1 MTTAPAPEPQAR
13 SSFSAFFIRRPI
25 FATVIALVTLLA
37 GIATIFTLPVAQ
49 FPTIVPPT
57 VQVSAVYNGADA
69 ETVAKAVTL
78 PLEQQINGVQGML
91 YMSSNSTSN
100 GQSVITVTFEVGY
113 DLNIAA
119 VDVQN
124 RAQQAFPQLPP
135 EVQQLGVTVSKQST
149 NMTLVAA
156 LRSPDGAYDT
166 RSLTNLADITVVPA
180 LQRLPG
186 VGQVTIFGLEQ
197 YSMRVWL
204 DPSKLAAL
212 SMSSSEVAQAIQ
224 RQNKQA
230 AIGSLGAQPS
240 ASSPAFTVSLV
251 TSGRL
256 STPEEFGDIVLRTGA
271 DGAVV
276 RIRDVGRVE
285 MGSYLYSSTSHFNG
299 KGCALIA
306 VYQLP
311 DANAFSVAEAV
322 RAELDRIAPLLPPGV
337 THEVAFDTTL
347 FVSAS
352 LEELVHTLVEAAVLV
367 LIVIFIFLQD
377 WRATLI
383 PMIAIPVSIVGTF
396 AAMAAFGFSI
406 NTLTLLGLVLAI
418 GLVVDDAIIVVENV
432 YHQLEH
438 GATDLRD
445 AADKAMLQVTGP
457 IVATSLVLLAVFI
470 PAALMPGITGRL
482 YNQFALTIAFSIVLS
497 SINSLTLSPALCA
510 VFLKTGQQKT
520 KFKPFVLFNR
530 FFDWLCEHYGNLI
543 RWSGRHWYVVA
554 ATFVVAVGAI
564 VVMLDRTPSA
574 FIPNEDQGYYFA
586 VAQLP
591 PGASLPR
598 TLEVSEMVRKR
609 MADEPAVANVLQIEG
624 FNFLT
629 GTQQSNA
636 AFFIAILKPWHER
649 DPRTENA
656 REVILR
662 ALPKLTSIPEAR
674 VFPVP
679 PPPIQG
685 LGGVGGWQLQLEDAS
700 GGSWS
705 DFSRVARDFIADAS
719 KRPELSGINSPF
731 NDTVPVVRLEIDR
744 TRAEL
749 LGVSMTDIFAALGQ
763 SLGQVFVNNFN
774 LFGQVYNVMIQADAD
789 ARLTVGDIQAIHV
802 RNRQGEMVP
811 MSALASLSL
820 GVATDNATHYNMFN
834 TIQVNGNAAAGYSSG
849 DAIRAIAEV
858 AAESL
863 PEGYTYE
870 WTGTTY
876 QEIESGGYA
885 GLIFGLALVMV
896 FLLLAAQYESWALP
910 FNVLLAVAF
919 AVLGALVALHLTG
932 RSLDTYAQIGLVMLV
947 GLAAKNAIMI
957 TEFAAERYYGGE
969 SVLDAAVNASKLRLR
984 PILMTS
990 FAFILGILPLVV
1002 ADGAGAQSRRSI
1014 GTVVLGG
1021 MLGAVVVDQIVVP
1034 TLFVMIMGLREKLF
1048 GRPKQAAPGAAAAGH

>member
-1 MTTAPAPEPQAR
+1 
-13 SSFSAFFIRRPI
+13 
-25 FATVIALVTLLA
+25 
-37 GIATIFTLPVAQ
+37 
-49 FPTIVPPT
+49 
-57 VQVSAVYNGADA
+57 
-69 ETVAKAVTL
+69 
-78 PLEQQINGVQGML
+78 ML
-91 YMSSNSTSN
+91 YMSSNSTN
-100 GQSVITVTFEVGY
+100 TGQSIITVTFEVGY

-135 EVQQLGVTVSKQST
+135 EVQQLGVTVTKQST

-166 RSLTNLADITVVPA
+166 RYLTNLADIAVVPA
-180 LQRLPG
+180 LQRLEG

-204 DPSKLAAL
+204 DPAKLAAL
-212 SMSSSEVAQAIQ
+212 GMSSAEVAQAVQ
-224 RQNKQA
+224 QQNKQA
-230 AIGSLGAQPS
+230 AIGSIGAQPTTTN
-240 ASSPAFTVSLV
+240 PAFTVSLV
-251 TSGRL
+251 TQGRL
-256 STPEEFGDIVLRTGA
+256 ATPEEFGDIVVRSGA

-276 RIRDVGRVE
+276 RIKDIGRVE
-285 MGSYLYSSTSHFNG
+285 IGSYLYSSTSHFNG
-299 KGCALIA
+299 KGAALIG

-311 DANAFSVAEAV
+311 DANAFDVAKRV
-322 RAELDRIAPLLPPGV
+322 REELERLSPLLPPGV
-337 THEVAFDTTL
+337 SHEVAFDTTL

-352 LEELVHTLVEAAVLV
+352 LEELIHTLVEAALLV
-367 LIVIFIFLQD
+367 LLVIFIFLQD

-396 AAMAAFGFSI
+396 AVMSAFGFSI

-432 YHQLEH
+432 YHQLEN

-445 AADKAMLQVTGP
+445 AAVKAMAQVTGP
-457 IVATSLVLLAVFI
+457 IIATSLVLLAVFI
-470 PAALMPGITGRL
+470 PAALMPGITGQL

-510 VFLKTGQQKT
+510 VFLKPGHQAT
-520 KFKPFVLFNR
+520 KFKPFVLFNH
-530 FFDWLCEHYGNLI
+530 FFDWLRDHYGSVI
-543 RWSGRHWYVVA
+543 HWFGRHWYIVA
-554 ATFVVAVGAI
+554 GVFVVAVGAI
-564 VVMLDRTPSA
+564 VFMLNRTPSA

-586 VAQLP
+586 AVQLP

-598 TLEVSEMVRKR
+598 TLEVSETVRKHI
-609 MADEPAVANVLQIEG
+609 AEDPAVENVLQIEG

-629 GTQQSNA
+629 GTQQTNS
-636 AFFIAILKPWHER
+636 AFLIAILKPWDER
-649 DPRTENA
+649 DARTENA
-656 REVILR
+656 GAIIRRVY
-662 ALPKLTSIPEAR
+662 PKLAAIPEAN

-685 LGGVGGWQLQLEDAS
+685 LGGVGGWQLQLQDTR
-700 GGSWS
+700 GGSFA
-705 DFSRVARDFIADAS
+705 DFAKVADAFIAEAK

-731 NDTVPVVRLEIDR
+731 NDSVPVARLEIDR

-749 LGVSMTDIFAALGQ
+749 LGVSMNDIFSALGQ
-763 SLGQVFVNNFN
+763 SLGQAFVNNFN
-774 LFGQVYNVMIQADAD
+774 LFGQVYNVMIQADASS
-789 ARLTVGDIQAIHV
+789 RLAVSDIEAIHV

-811 MSALASLSL
+811 MSSLATVSL
-820 GVATDNATHYNMFN
+820 GVATDNATHYNLFN
-834 TIQVNGNAAAGYSSG
+834 TIQVNGNAAAGFSSG
-849 DAIRAIAEV
+849 DSIRAVAEV
-858 AAESL
+858 AAASL
-863 PEGYTYE
+863 PDGYTYE

-876 QEIESGGYA
+876 QEIEAGGYA
-885 GLIFGLALVMV
+885 PLIFGLALIMV

-910 FNVLLAVAF
+910 LNVLLAVAF
-919 AVLGALVALHLTG
+919 AVLGALVALRLTG

-957 TEFAAERYYGGE
+957 TEFAAERYYAGE

-990 FAFILGILPLVV
+990 FAFILGILPLVI
-1002 ADGAGAQSRRSI
+1002 ATGAGAQSRRSI

-1021 MLGAVVVDQIVVP
+1021 MLGAVIVDQIVVP

-1048 GRPKQAAPGAAAAGH
+1048 GRPKRAAPAPASQH

>member
-1 MTTAPAPEPQAR
+1 MSR
-13 SSFSAFFIRRPI
+13 FFIARPI
-25 FATVIALVTLLA
+25 FATVIALVMLLA
-37 GIATIFTLPVAQ
+37 GIATMFTLPIAQ
-49 FPTIVPPT
+49 FPTVTPPT
-57 VQVSAVYNGADA
+57 VQVTAVYNGADA
-69 ETVAKAVTL
+69 ETVAQAVTS

-91 YMSSNSTSN
+91 YMSSNSTN
-100 GQSVITVTFEVGY
+100 TGQSIITVTFEVGY

-135 EVQQLGVTVSKQST
+135 EVQQLGVTVTKQST

-166 RSLTNLADITVVPA
+166 RYLTNLADIAVVPA
-180 LQRLPG
+180 LQRLEG

-204 DPSKLAAL
+204 DPAKLAAL
-212 SMSSSEVAQAIQ
+212 GMSSAEVAQAVQ
-224 RQNKQA
+224 QQNKQA

-240 ASSPAFTVSLV
+240 GANPAFTVSLV
-251 TSGRL
+251 TQGRL
-256 STPEEFGDIVLRTGA
+256 ATPEEFGDIVVRSGA

-276 RIRDVGRVE
+276 RIKDIGRVE
-285 MGSYLYSSTSHFNG
+285 IGSYLYSSTSHYNG
-299 KGCALIA
+299 KGAALIG

-311 DANAFSVAEAV
+311 DANAFDVAKSVRE
-322 RAELDRIAPLLPPGV
+322 ELERLSSLLPPGV
-337 THEVAFDTTL
+337 SHEVAFDTTL

-352 LEELVHTLVEAAVLV
+352 LEELIHTLVEAALLV
-367 LIVIFIFLQD
+367 LLVIFIFLQD

-396 AAMAAFGFSI
+396 AVMAAFGFSI

-432 YHQLEH
+432 YHQLEN
-438 GATDLRD
+438 GATDLQD
-445 AADKAMLQVTGP
+445 AAVKAMAQVTGP

-470 PAALMPGITGRL
+470 PAALMPGITGQL

-510 VFLKTGQQKT
+510 VFLKPGHGPT

-530 FFDWLCEHYGNLI
+530 FFDWLCEHYGNII
-543 RWSGRHWYVVA
+543 RWFGRHWYIVA
-554 ATFVVAVGAI
+554 AVFVLAVGAI
-564 VVMLDRTPSA
+564 GVMLARTPSA

-586 VAQLP
+586 AVQLP

-598 TLEVSEMVRKR
+598 TLEVSETARKLI
-609 MADEPAVANVLQIEG
+609 AEDPAVENVLQIEG

-629 GTQQSNA
+629 GTQQTNS
-636 AFFIAILKPWHER
+636 AFLIAILKPWDER
-649 DPRTENA
+649 DARTENA
-656 REVILR
+656 GAIIRRVY
-662 ALPKLTSIPEAR
+662 PKLVVIPEAN

-685 LGGVGGWQLQLEDAS
+685 LGGVGGWQLQLQDTR
-700 GGSWS
+700 GGSFA
-705 DFSRVARDFIADAS
+705 DFAKVANAFIADAK

-731 NDTVPVVRLEIDR
+731 NDSVPVARLEIDR

-749 LGVSMTDIFAALGQ
+749 LGVSMNDIFAALGQ
-763 SLGQVFVNNFN
+763 SLGQAFVNNFN
-774 LFGQVYNVMIQADAD
+774 LFGQVYNVMIQADAPS
-789 ARLTVGDIQAIHV
+789 RLAIKDIEAIHV
-802 RNRQGEMVP
+802 RNSKGDMVP
-811 MSALASLSL
+811 MSSLATVSL
-820 GVATDNATHYNMFN
+820 GVATDNATHYNLFN
-834 TIQVNGNAAAGYSSG
+834 TIQVNGNAAPGYSSG
-849 DAIRAIAEV
+849 DSIRAVAEV

-863 PEGYTYE
+863 PDGYTYE

-876 QEIESGGYA
+876 QEIEAGGYA
-885 GLIFGLALVMV
+885 PLIFGLALIMV

-957 TEFAAERYYGGE
+957 TEFAAERYYAGE

-990 FAFILGILPLVV
+990 FAFILGILPLVI
-1002 ADGAGAQSRRSI
+1002 ATGAGAQSRRSI

-1021 MLGAVVVDQIVVP
+1021 MLGAVIVDQIVVP

-1048 GRPKQAAPGAAAAGH
+1048 GRPKRAAPEAAAAAH

>member
-1 MTTAPAPEPQAR
+1 M
-13 SSFSAFFIRRPI
+13 
-25 FATVIALVTLLA
+25 LLA
-37 GIATIFTLPVAQ
+37 GIATMSTLPIAQ
-49 FPTIVPPT
+49 FPTVVPPT
-57 VQVSAVYNGADA
+57 VQVSAIYNGADA
-69 ETVAKAVTL
+69 ETVAQAVTT

-100 GQSVITVTFEVGY
+100 GQSIITVTFEVGY

-124 RAQQAFPQLPP
+124 RAQQAFPQLPQ
-135 EVQQLGVTVSKQST
+135 EVQQLGVTVTKQST

-156 LRSPDGAYDT
+156 LRSEDGSYDT
-166 RSLTNLADITVVPA
+166 RYLTNLADITVVPA

-186 VGQVTIFGLEQ
+186 VGQVTIFGLEE

-204 DPSKLAAL
+204 DPTKLAAL
-212 SMSSSEVAQAIQ
+212 GLSSADVAQAVQ
-224 RQNKQA
+224 RQNRQA

-240 ASSPAFTVSLV
+240 AGKPAFTVSLV
-251 TSGRL
+251 TQGRL
-256 STPEEFGDIVLRTGA
+256 STVDEFESVIVRTGA

-276 RIRDVGRVE
+276 RIRDLGRVE
-285 MGSYLYSSTSHFNG
+285 MGSYLYSSTSHYNG
-299 KGCALIA
+299 KGAALIA

-311 DANAFSVAEAV
+311 DANAFAVAEAV
-322 RAELDRIAPLLPPGV
+322 RAELDRLSPLLPPGV
-337 THEVAFDTTL
+337 SHEVSFDTTL

-352 LEELVHTLVEAAVLV
+352 LEELVKTLVEAAVLV
-367 LIVIFIFLQD
+367 LIVIFVFLQD

-432 YHQLEH
+432 YHQLEN

-470 PAALMPGITGRL
+470 PAALMPGITGQL
-482 YNQFALTIAFSIVLS
+482 YNQFALTIVFSIALS
-497 SINSLTLSPALCA
+497 TINSLTLSPALCA
-510 VFLKTGQQKT
+510 VFLKPGHHEVR
-520 KFKPFVLFNR
+520 FKPFVLFNR
-530 FFDWLCEHYGNLI
+530 FFDWLREHYGNI
-543 RWSGRHWYVVA
+543 IHWFGRHWYIVA
-554 ATFVVAVGAI
+554 AVFVCAIGAI
-564 VVMLDRTPSA
+564 AFMFSRTPSA
-574 FIPNEDQGYYFA
+574 FIPGEDQGYYFV

-598 TLEVSEMVRKR
+598 TLEVSEEARAIIAK
-609 MADEPAVANVLQIEG
+609 DPAVENVLQIEG

-636 AFFIAILKPWHER
+636 AFLIAILKPWEER
-649 DPRTENA
+649 DPLTENA
-656 REVILR
+656 RAVIFR
-662 ALPKLTSIPEAR
+662 AFPQLVRIPEAN
-674 VFPVP
+674 VMPVP
-679 PPPIQG
+679 PPAIQG
-685 LGGVGGWQLQLEDAS
+685 LGSVGGWQLQLEDTT
-700 GGSWS
+700 GGKWA
-705 DFSRVARDFIADAS
+705 DFSAAARKFIADAS
-719 KRPELSGINSPF
+719 KRAELSGINSPF
-731 NDTVPVVRLEIDR
+731 NDSVPVVRVSIDR

-749 LGVSMTDIFAALGQ
+749 LGVSMTDIFSALGQ
-763 SLGQVFVNNFN
+763 SLGQSFVNNFN
-774 LFGQVYNVMIQADAD
+774 LFGQVYNVMIQADA
-789 ARLTVGDIQAIHV
+789 ASRVGVKDIEAVHV
-802 RNRQGEMVP
+802 RNREGKMVP
-811 MSALASLSL
+811 MSSLASFSL
-820 GVATDNATHYNMFN
+820 GTATDNATHYNLFN
-834 TIQVNGNAAAGYSSG
+834 TIQVNGNPGAGYSSG
-849 DAIRAIAEV
+849 DAIKAISEV
-858 AAESL
+858 ARESL
-863 PEGYTYE
+863 PSGYTYE

-885 GLIFGLALVMV
+885 GLIFGLALVTV

-919 AVLGALVALHLTG
+919 AVLGALVALRLTG
-932 RSLDTYAQIGLVMLV
+932 RALDTYAQIGLVMLV

-957 TEFAAERYYGGE
+957 TEFAAERYYAGE

-1002 ADGAGAQSRRSI
+1002 ATGAGAQSRRSI

-1048 GRPKQAAPGAAAAGH
+1048 GRPKNYAGETAAAPPTATH

>member
-1 MTTAPAPEPQAR
+1 MSR
-13 SSFSAFFIRRPI
+13 FFIARPI
-25 FATVIALVTLLA
+25 FATVIALVMLLA
-37 GIATIFTLPVAQ
+37 GIATMFTLPIAQ
-49 FPTIVPPT
+49 FPTVTPPT
-57 VQVSAVYNGADA
+57 VQVTAVYNGADA
-69 ETVAKAVTL
+69 ETVAQAVTS

-91 YMSSNSTSN
+91 YMSSNSTN
-100 GQSVITVTFEVGY
+100 TGQSIITVTFEVGY

-135 EVQQLGVTVSKQST
+135 EVQQLGVTVTKQST

-166 RSLTNLADITVVPA
+166 RYLTNLADIAVVPA
-180 LQRLPG
+180 LQRLEG

-204 DPSKLAAL
+204 DPAKLAAL
-212 SMSSSEVAQAIQ
+212 GMSSAEVAQAVQ
-224 RQNKQA
+224 QQNKQA
-230 AIGSLGAQPS
+230 AIGSIGAQPTTTN
-240 ASSPAFTVSLV
+240 PAFTVSLV
-251 TSGRL
+251 TQGRL
-256 STPEEFGDIVLRTGA
+256 ATPEEFGDIVVRSGA

-276 RIRDVGRVE
+276 RIKDIGRVE
-285 MGSYLYSSTSHFNG
+285 IGSYLYSSTSHFNG
-299 KGCALIA
+299 KGAALIG

-311 DANAFSVAEAV
+311 DANAFDVAKRV
-322 RAELDRIAPLLPPGV
+322 REELERLSPLLPPGV
-337 THEVAFDTTL
+337 SHEVAFDTTL

-352 LEELVHTLVEAAVLV
+352 LEELIHTLVEAALLV
-367 LIVIFIFLQD
+367 LLVIFIFLQD

-396 AAMAAFGFSI
+396 AVMSAFGFSI

-432 YHQLEH
+432 YHQLEN

-445 AADKAMLQVTGP
+445 AAVKAMAQVTGP
-457 IVATSLVLLAVFI
+457 IIATSLVLLAVFI
-470 PAALMPGITGRL
+470 PAALMPGITGQL

-510 VFLKTGQQKT
+510 VFLKPGHQAT
-520 KFKPFVLFNR
+520 KFKPFVLFNH
-530 FFDWLCEHYGNLI
+530 FFDWLRDHYGSVI
-543 RWSGRHWYVVA
+543 HWFGRHWYIVA
-554 ATFVVAVGAI
+554 GVFVVAVGAI
-564 VVMLDRTPSA
+564 VFMLNRTPSA

-586 VAQLP
+586 AVQLP

-598 TLEVSEMVRKR
+598 TLEVSETVRKHI
-609 MADEPAVANVLQIEG
+609 AEDPAVENVLQIEG

-629 GTQQSNA
+629 GTQQTNS
-636 AFFIAILKPWHER
+636 AFLIAILKPWDER
-649 DPRTENA
+649 DARTENA
-656 REVILR
+656 GAIIRRVY
-662 ALPKLTSIPEAR
+662 PKLAAIPEAN

-685 LGGVGGWQLQLEDAS
+685 LGGVGGWQLQLQDTR
-700 GGSWS
+700 GGSFA
-705 DFSRVARDFIADAS
+705 DFAKVADAFIAEAK

-731 NDTVPVVRLEIDR
+731 NDSVPVARLEIDR

-749 LGVSMTDIFAALGQ
+749 LGVSMNDIFSALGQ
-763 SLGQVFVNNFN
+763 SLGQAFVNNFN
-774 LFGQVYNVMIQADAD
+774 LFGQVYNVMIQADASS
-789 ARLTVGDIQAIHV
+789 RLAVSDIEAIHV

-811 MSALASLSL
+811 MSSLATVSL
-820 GVATDNATHYNMFN
+820 GVATDNATHYNLFN
-834 TIQVNGNAAAGYSSG
+834 TIQVNGNAAAGFSSG
-849 DAIRAIAEV
+849 DSIRAVAEV
-858 AAESL
+858 AAASL
-863 PEGYTYE
+863 PDGYTYE

-876 QEIESGGYA
+876 QEIEAGGYA
-885 GLIFGLALVMV
+885 PLIFGLALIMV

-910 FNVLLAVAF
+910 LNVLLAVAF
-919 AVLGALVALHLTG
+919 AVLGALVALRLTG

-957 TEFAAERYYGGE
+957 TEFAAERYYAGE

-990 FAFILGILPLVV
+990 FAFILGILPLVI
-1002 ADGAGAQSRRSI
+1002 ATGAGAQSRRSI

-1021 MLGAVVVDQIVVP
+1021 MLGAVIVDQIVVP

-1048 GRPKQAAPGAAAAGH
+1048 GRPKRAAPAPASQH

>member
-1 MTTAPAPEPQAR
+1 MSR
-13 SSFSAFFIRRPI
+13 FFIARPI
-25 FATVIALVTLLA
+25 FATVIALVMLLA
-37 GIATIFTLPVAQ
+37 GIATMFTLPIAQ
-49 FPTIVPPT
+49 FPTVVPPT

-69 ETVAKAVTL
+69 ETVAQAVTS

-91 YMSSNSTSN
+91 YMSSNSTN
-100 GQSVITVTFEVGY
+100 TGQSIITVTFEVGY

-135 EVQQLGVTVSKQST
+135 EVQQLGVTVTKQST

-156 LRSPDGAYDT
+156 LRSADGAYDT
-166 RSLTNLADITVVPA
+166 RYLTNLADIAVVPA
-180 LQRLPG
+180 LQRLDG

-204 DPSKLAAL
+204 DPAKLAAL
-212 SMSSSEVAQAIQ
+212 NMSSAEVAQAVQ
-224 RQNKQA
+224 QQNKQA
-230 AIGSLGAQPS
+230 AIGSLGAQPTGTK
-240 ASSPAFTVSLV
+240 PAFTVSLV
-251 TSGRL
+251 TQGRL
-256 STPEEFGDIVLRTGA
+256 TTVDEFGDIVVRSGA

-276 RIRDVGRVE
+276 RIKDIGRVE
-285 MGSYLYSSTSHFNG
+285 MGSYLYSSTSHYNG
-299 KGCALIA
+299 KGAALIA

-311 DANAFSVAEAV
+311 DANAFDVAQKV
-322 RAELDRIAPLLPPGV
+322 REEMERLSPLLPPGV

-352 LEELVHTLVEAAVLV
+352 LEELIKTLVEAAVLV

-396 AAMAAFGFSI
+396 AVMAAFGFSI

-432 YHQLEH
+432 YHQLEN
-438 GATDLRD
+438 GATDLQD
-445 AADKAMLQVTGP
+445 AAVKAMAQVTGP
-457 IVATSLVLLAVFI
+457 IIATSLVLLAVFI
-470 PAALMPGITGRL
+470 PAALMPGITGQL

-510 VFLKTGQQKT
+510 VFLKPGHGAT

-530 FFDWLCEHYGNLI
+530 FFDWLRDHYGNI
-543 RWSGRHWYVVA
+543 IHWFGRHWYIVA
-554 ATFVVAVGAI
+554 AVFVLAIGTI
-564 VVMLDRTPSA
+564 VVMLERTPSA

-586 VAQLP
+586 AVQLP

-598 TLEVSEMVRKR
+598 TLEVSETARKLI
-609 MADEPAVANVLQIEG
+609 AEDPAVENVLQIEG

-629 GTQQSNA
+629 GTQQTNS
-636 AFFIAILKPWHER
+636 AFLIAILKPWDER
-649 DPRTENA
+649 DARTENA
-656 REVILR
+656 GAVIR
-662 ALPKLTSIPEAR
+662 RVYPKLAVIPEAN

-685 LGGVGGWQLQLEDAS
+685 LGSVGGWQLQLEDTQ
-700 GGSWS
+700 GGS
-705 DFSRVARDFIADAS
+705 FAEFAKVANAFIADAR
-719 KRPELSGINSPF
+719 KRPELSGVNSPF
-731 NDTVPVVRLEIDR
+731 NDSVPVARLEIDR

-749 LGVSMTDIFAALGQ
+749 LGVSMNDIFAALGQ
-763 SLGQVFVNNFN
+763 SLGQAFVNNFN
-774 LFGQVYNVMIQADAD
+774 LFGQVYNVMIQADASS
-789 ARLTVGDIQAIHV
+789 RLAVSDIQAIHV
-802 RNRQGEMVP
+802 RNRHGEMVP
-811 MSALASLSL
+811 MSSLATVSL
-820 GVATDNATHYNMFN
+820 GVATDNATHYNLFN
-834 TIQVNGNAAAGYSSG
+834 TIQVNGNAAPGYSSG
-849 DAIRAIAEV
+849 DSIRAVAQV

-863 PEGYTYE
+863 PDGYTYE

-876 QEIESGGYA
+876 QEIEAGGYA
-885 GLIFGLALVMV
+885 PLIFGLALIMV

-932 RSLDTYAQIGLVMLV
+932 RALDTYAQIGLVMLV

-957 TEFAAERYYGGE
+957 TEFAAERYYAGE

-990 FAFILGILPLVV
+990 FAFILGILPLVI
-1002 ADGAGAQSRRSI
+1002 AEGAGAQSRRSI

-1021 MLGAVVVDQIVVP
+1021 MLGAVIVDQIVVP

-1048 GRPKQAAPGAAAAGH
+1048 GRPKRAHGETLKPAAASAPSAAH